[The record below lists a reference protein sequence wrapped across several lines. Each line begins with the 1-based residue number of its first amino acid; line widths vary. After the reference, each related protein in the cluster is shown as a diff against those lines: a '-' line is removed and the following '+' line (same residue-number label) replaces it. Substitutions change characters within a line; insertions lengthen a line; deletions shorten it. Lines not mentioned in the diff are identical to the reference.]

1 MRNNIKEIKNAMMN
15 KNKDSLETNE
25 NTRGSQKEKI

>member
-1 MRNNIKEIKNAMMN
+1 MRNNIKEIKNAIMN
-15 KNKDSLETNE
+15 KNKDLLETNE